1 MTETLCDSGAVKL
14 AAGENVDSSI
24 SAAQYTALINQAE
37 GFVCAS
43 ARYDYVTNYSGV
55 STIGKTLLK
64 EATACY
70 AAMGA
75 IQFNMGGYTSRTEAQ
90 TMLDVNWS
98 KVVENINLLRD
109 DKFKAFVYSGSV
121 S

>member
-14 AAGENVDSSI
+14 GAGSNVSTGI
-24 SAAQYTALINQAE
+24 TGAMYTSLINQAE
-37 GFVCAS
+37 GFVS
-43 ARYDYVTNYSGV
+43 SSSRYDYVTNYASV

-64 EATACY
+64 EAAASY
-70 AAMGA
+70 AAIGA
-75 IQFNMGGYTSRTEAQ
+75 INYDMSGYTSRTEAQ

-98 KVVENINLLRD
+98 KVVECINLLRD
-109 DKFKAFVYSGSV
+109 DKFRNFVLTGSV